1 MSNDFKTLEKPPYL
15 MIAVLFVGAF
25 VAFLNNTL
33 LNVALPTIMTD
44 LGVTY
49 STVQWLATGYML
61 VSGVLIPA
69 SAFLI
74 TRFKTRPLFIIA
86 MAIFVVGTLVAAIA
100 PSFPVLLTGRM
111 IQAVGSSVMAPIL
124 MNVMLISF
132 PVEKRGAAMGMF
144 GLVMIA
150 APAIGPTLSGWI
162 VEHYDWRVLFEM
174 ILPIAVLSLLFSIWK
189 LENVLPN
196 RKVTLDYFSLVL
208 STIGFGGILYGFS
221 NAGNDGW
228 TDPIVLTTIIVG
240 VIGVTL
246 FVLRQLK
253 IDTPVLSMEI
263 FKSPLYALSA
273 IISAVLSMAMM
284 GGMILTPAYVQNV
297 RGIEPFESG
306 LMMLPGA
313 IVMAVMSPITGRL
326 FDKVGP
332 KILAITGLTI
342 TAIATYFLHE
352 LDMEST
358 HLYIIMIYT
367 LRMVGI
373 SMVMMPIMTNG
384 LNSLPA
390 RLNPHGTASNN
401 TIQQVAGSIGT
412 ALLIAIMN
420 KRTTA
425 TAEDLAAQAQANAT
439 GPMSEEQILTMKA
452 EITRQALLDG
462 IQYSFLIATG
472 ITVVALVLSL
482 FLKRAT
488 SPDKKAASSV
498 PEKSVTDTPAN
509 ATLSK

>member
-1 MSNDFKTLEKPPYL
+1 
-15 MIAVLFVGAF
+15 
-25 VAFLNNTL
+25 
-33 LNVALPTIMTD
+33 
-44 LGVTY
+44 
-49 STVQWLATGYML
+49 
-61 VSGVLIPA
+61 
-69 SAFLI
+69 
-74 TRFKTRPLFIIA
+74 
-86 MAIFVVGTLVAAIA
+86 
-100 PSFPVLLTGRM
+100 
-111 IQAVGSSVMAPIL
+111 
-124 MNVMLISF
+124 
-132 PVEKRGAAMGMF
+132 
-144 GLVMIA
+144 
-150 APAIGPTLSGWI
+150 
-162 VEHYDWRVLFEM
+162 
-174 ILPIAVLSLLFSIWK
+174 
-189 LENVLPN
+189 
-196 RKVTLDYFSLVL
+196 
-208 STIGFGGILYGFS
+208 
-221 NAGNDGW
+221 
-228 TDPIVLTTIIVG
+228 
-240 VIGVTL
+240 
-246 FVLRQLK
+246 
-253 IDTPVLSMEI
+253 
-263 FKSPLYALSA
+263 
-273 IISAVLSMAMM
+273 
-284 GGMILTPAYVQNV
+284 
-297 RGIEPFESG
+297 
-306 LMMLPGA
+306 
-313 IVMAVMSPITGRL
+313 MSPITGRL

>member
-1 MSNDFKTLEKPPYL
+1 MNNDFKTLEKPPYL

-86 MAIFVVGTLVAAIA
+86 MSIFVVGTLVAAIA

-162 VEHYDWRVLFEM
+162 VERYDWRVLFEM

-240 VIGVTL
+240 VIGVVL

-253 IDTPVLSMEI
+253 LETPVLSMEI
-263 FKSPLYALSA
+263 FKSPLYALSS

-284 GGMILTPAYVQNV
+284 GGMILTPAYVQSV
-297 RGIEPFESG
+297 RGIDPFESG

-313 IVMAVMSPITGRL
+313 LVMAIMSPITGRL

-332 KILAITGLTI
+332 KILAITGLAI
-342 TAIATYFLHE
+342 TSVATYYLHFLD
-352 LDMEST
+352 LDSSY
-358 HLYIIMIYT
+358 LYIIMIYT

-425 TAEDLAAQAQANAT
+425 TGEELAAQAQANAT
-439 GPMSEEQILTMKA
+439 GPMSEEQIATMKA
-452 EITRQALLDG
+452 EIMQQSLLDG

-482 FLKRAT
+482 FLKRAV
-488 SPDKKAASSV
+488 SPDSKTTTAA
-498 PEKSVTDTPAN
+498 PENNGKNAPTN
-509 ATLSK
+509 ATLNK